1 MVTVYDELPYP
12 GLPFAETHPD
22 RLATMATLFGMTPAP
37 VDRCRVLELGCGDA
51 GNLIPMAFT
60 LPNSTFTGI
69 DLAGT
74 AISRGQEL
82 AGALGLSNID
92 LRQLDLL
99 DFGPHSGEFDYII
112 AHGLYSWVPPEAR
125 EHVLEICKTHL
136 APNGVAYISYN
147 TYPGGHLRDAVR
159 KMMQYHVRDV
169 AGSEQRCKSAREL
182 LEFLLAAHTGQDE
195 YEVFLRAQVQY
206 ILETGPGHFFH
217 DELNEFNY
225 RFYFHEFVKDAAGH
239 GLQFISET
247 QLLGSQSAVLPPG
260 VAEKMPSLGEE
271 DYLVREQYLDFV
283 KLRNFR
289 KSLLCH
295 SAVRLDRRLDPS
307 IVRGMYAASPST
319 PASPDLV
326 FSETAAHE
334 FRFPKGGNMSTNHP
348 LAKAAMLH
356 LGQVWPGVI
365 SFPDLLETARSL
377 SGRDSPSANAPFPE
391 DEAWLSDMLLKLYAA
406 NFAELHAYIPAGAN
420 TVSERPVSSPLARAQ
435 LRNGQRV
442 TNLRHASISVDDESG
457 RLLLS
462 LMDGTRDRAQLLAEL
477 SKHFHSV
484 TVDELNLN
492 MNEMAKM
499 SLLVA

>member
-1 MVTVYDELPYP
+1 
-12 GLPFAETHPD
+12 
-22 RLATMATLFGMTPAP
+22 
-37 VDRCRVLELGCGDA
+37 
-51 GNLIPMAFT
+51 
-60 LPNSTFTGI
+60 
-69 DLAGT
+69 
-74 AISRGQEL
+74 
-82 AGALGLSNID
+82 
-92 LRQLDLL
+92 
-99 DFGPHSGEFDYII
+99 
-112 AHGLYSWVPPEAR
+112 
-125 EHVLEICKTHL
+125 
-136 APNGVAYISYN
+136 
-147 TYPGGHLRDAVR
+147 
-159 KMMQYHVRDV
+159 
-169 AGSEQRCKSAREL
+169 
-182 LEFLLAAHTGQDE
+182 
-195 YEVFLRAQVQY
+195 
-206 ILETGPGHFFH
+206 
-217 DELNEFNY
+217 
-225 RFYFHEFVKDAAGH
+225 
-239 GLQFISET
+239 
-247 QLLGSQSAVLPPG
+247 
-260 VAEKMPSLGEE
+260 
-271 DYLVREQYLDFV
+271 
-283 KLRNFR
+283 
-289 KSLLCH
+289 
-295 SAVRLDRRLDPS
+295 
-307 IVRGMYAASPST
+307 
-319 PASPDLV
+319 V